1 MELTHRQRKQLS
13 KILIQKDEKHLM
25 KWIDDVHNGIII
37 ESEQKSKQLINDYLD
52 LYGITVAYTLHYVCG
67 FGKKRLTEVMSRIW
81 NNIDCFKEGYL
92 SIDDCVNELKE
103 YGITFTE
110 IVNSENKIKWKEQ

>member
-13 KILIQKDEKHLM
+13 KILIQKDEKQLM

-92 SIDDCVNELKE
+92 SIDDC
-103 YGITFTE
+103 
-110 IVNSENKIKWKEQ
+110 ENKIKRKEQ

>member
-13 KILIQKDEKHLM
+13 KILIQKDEKQLM
-25 KWIDDVHNGIII
+25 KWIDDVHNGIVI
-37 ESEQKSKQLINDYLD
+37 ECEQKTKQMINDYLD

-103 YGITFTE
+103 YGITFTD